1 MYQMVSPLSPPLHI
15 IDDHHVEILFESIL
29 SETLYHC
36 SNLLLLSNMLLHREQ
51 EWGSGGSTRLP
62 PECDP
67 GLSPGLHVRCGS
79 SLLLV
84 VILAPRDFSPGTL
97 VFPVLKNQH
106 DP

>member
-1 MYQMVSPLSPPLHI
+1 MVSPLPPPLHI

-29 SETLYHC
+29 SETLYYC
-36 SNLLLLSNMLLHREQ
+36 SNLLLLSNMLLRGEQ
-51 EWGSGGSTRLP
+51 EWRSGESTCLP

-67 GLSPGLHVRCGS
+67 GPSPGLHARCGL

-97 VFPVLKNQH
+97 VFPLLKNPH